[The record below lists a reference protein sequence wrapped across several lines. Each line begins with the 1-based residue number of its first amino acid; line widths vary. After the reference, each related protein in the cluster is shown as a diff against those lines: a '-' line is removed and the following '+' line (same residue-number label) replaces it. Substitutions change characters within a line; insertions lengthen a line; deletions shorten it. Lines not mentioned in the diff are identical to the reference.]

1 MEELKKGISWK
12 EAIDTLNNS
21 GVLEVKIVERRIK
34 KRKRK
39 GEDLKDNTL
48 FVKKLDSDY
57 KTVYRKNLKEEKD
70 TFLEREVNINV
81 IDYLNSNL
89 LSASTK

>member
-1 MEELKKGISWK
+1 MEELKKGITWK
-12 EAIDTLNNS
+12 EAINTINNS
-21 GVLEVKIVERRIK
+21 DVLEVKIVERRIK

-48 FVKKLDSDY
+48 FVKRLDSAY
-57 KTVYRKNLKEEKD
+57 KTVYKKNLKEEKD
-70 TFLEREVNINV
+70 TFLEKEVNINV

-89 LSASTK
+89 MSASAK